1 MYYPDIE
8 RKYRLMAQDT
18 VKSKASQQYDDRSIR
33 ALKGA
38 DRVRKRPAVIFGSDG
53 LEGCEHSYFEILS
66 NAVDEAREG
75 HGNEILTIL
84 HPDHSITVDDHGRG
98 VPLGYNKKED
108 RWNWDLIYCE
118 LYAGGKYDN
127 NNGASAYEFSLG
139 LNGLG
144 ACATQYS
151 SEFMDVYSYDGKMER
166 HIAFKKGEPV
176 TGVLEERELE
186 KKEKRTGTVIHWK
199 PDSEVFTDINITPER
214 IKDILHRQAV
224 VVDGVTFVFRYTDSD
239 GKVVEEKYFYEHG
252 ISDYIK
258 EIVGDSAKT
267 EPVLWHLETQGRDRD
282 DKDEY
287 KLKADVSFCISNTTN
302 RLEYYHCGSFLE
314 YGGSPDRA
322 VKSAFT
328 FALDKYMKSANK
340 YTKNES
346 KITFADVA
354 DCLVLISNSFSTMTS
369 YENQTKK
376 AITNTF
382 IYEAMNEFLRSNL
395 EIFFLEHPVEAE
407 IMANQVL
414 VNKRSRESAE
424 KERLNIKKKLSGT
437 IDIANRVEKFV
448 NCRSKDP
455 NVRELYIVEGDSA
468 LTSCKLGRSAEIQA
482 IIPVRGKTLNCLK
495 ADYDRIFKSEIIT
508 DLLRVIGCGVEIE
521 SKKKGDILPFDL
533 DSLRWSKIII
543 CTDADE
549 DGFQIRTLLLTMF
562 YRLLPTLL
570 REQRVYIAETPLFE
584 ITVKEKGGE
593 KTYFAYDEF
602 EKADILKEL
611 GDKKYT
617 IQRSKGLGENEPEM
631 MWQTTMNPA
640 TRRLIAVT
648 PADAQKTEMIFDTL
662 LGDNL
667 PARKAFIAAH
677 GKEYMKDLDV

>member
-1 MYYPDIE
+1 
-8 RKYRLMAQDT
+8 MAQDSAK
-18 VKSKASQQYDDRSIR
+18 KSAPQHYNDQSIR

-66 NAVDEAREG
+66 NSVDEAREG

-84 HPDHSITVDDHGRG
+84 YRDHSIKVDDHGRG
-98 VPLGYNKKED
+98 VPLGYNEKEQ

-127 NNGASAYEFSLG
+127 NNGAAAYEFSLG

-151 SEFMDVYSYDGKMER
+151 SEFMDVYSYDGRIER

-176 TGVLEERELE
+176 TGILEERELE
-186 KKEKRTGTVIHWK
+186 KKEKRTGTVIHWR
-199 PDSEVFTDINITPER
+199 PDREVFTDINITHER
-214 IKDILHRQAV
+214 ISEILHRQAV
-224 VVDGVTFVFRYTDSD
+224 VNAGISFVFRYENEDKTFT
-239 GKVVEEKYFYEHG
+239 EEKYLYQNG
-252 ISDYIK
+252 ISDYIS
-258 EIVGDSAKT
+258 EIVGESAKT

-302 RLEYYHCGSFLE
+302 RLEYYHNSSFLE

-328 FALDKYMKSANK
+328 FALDKYLKGAGK
-340 YTKNES
+340 YNKNEA
-346 KITFADVA
+346 KITFADIA
-354 DCLVLISNSFSTMTS
+354 DCLVLVSNSFSTMTS

-382 IYEAMNEFLRSNL
+382 IYEAMNEFLRYNL
-395 EIFFLEHPVEAE
+395 EIFFMEHPVEAE
-407 IMANQVL
+407 VMANQVL

-468 LTSCKLGRSAEIQA
+468 LTSCKLGRSAEMQA

-508 DLLRVIGCGVEIE
+508 DLLRVIGCGVELQG
-521 SKKKGDILPFDL
+521 KKVKGDMVAFDL
-533 DSLRWSKIII
+533 DALRWSKIII

-570 REQRVYIAETPLFE
+570 QEQRVFIAETPLFE
-584 ITVKEKGGE
+584 ITVKDKGKE
-593 KTYFAYDEF
+593 QTLFAYDEF
-602 EKADILKEL
+602 EKADILKEI
-611 GDKKYT
+611 GNKKYT

-648 PADAQKTEMIFDTL
+648 PADAKKTEEIFDTL
-662 LGDNL
+662 LGDNIA
-667 PARKAFIAAH
+667 ARKAFIAAH
-677 GKEYMKDLDV
+677 GKEYMKDIDA